1 MNDQRLQ
8 IHTDRCRRTWRKL
21 GRERAR
27 ARERDRDKGWSFMF
41 VSLFRSSVVI
51 DRVVLLSLGFMWLCL
66 FWNCW
71 LDLLFFVLSSFYWV
85 VAAFIVV
92 HEIKTVLFSDFY
104 KQLSNQWIRYAY
116 KPSEWLS
123 VVVEWQ
129 LIDERMCEKVYIYIN
144 YE

>member
-1 MNDQRLQ
+1 MIILRFTFLEVYETPQSGFFFDYNNDE
-8 IHTDRCRRTWRKL
+8 TWTINDCKYIRIDVGERDVNL
-21 GRERAR
+21 DERERAR
-27 ARERDRDKGWSFMF
+27 EKGRDKEWSFMF

-104 KQLSNQWIRYAY
+104 KQLGNQ
-116 KPSEWLS
+116 
-123 VVVEWQ
+123 
-129 LIDERMCEKVYIYIN
+129 
-144 YE
+144 